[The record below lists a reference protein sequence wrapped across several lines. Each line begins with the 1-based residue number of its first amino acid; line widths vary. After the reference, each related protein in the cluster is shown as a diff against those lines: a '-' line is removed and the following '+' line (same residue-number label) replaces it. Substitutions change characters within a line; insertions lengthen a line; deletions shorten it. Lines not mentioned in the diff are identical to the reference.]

1 MDDDDDFSD
10 ILLVAVAAT
19 TAMVDSLA
27 VPLLMIV
34 HAGVAASK
42 GCL

>member
-10 ILLVAVAAT
+10 ILVAVAAT